1 MSVYKLLQTDTKL
14 APGSD
19 GRGKSQAIGDIR
31 QGPTGRFAL
40 ILDALPHH
48 AYRLVDAQT
57 ENIVKGQ
64 RIFRKGKNL
73 LIEVNGETVVNFVGF
88 FSAESSQAAP
98 GPTTKTELADA
109 KGGDSSQATYIFD
122 AGQADCSYALI
133 DNNTPSVSST
143 AGSDVLW
150 APGQAATMCVNPVAL
165 GIAPVA
171 ALGGSAAGVGVGTVA
186 LGGGAAV
193 AAAALAGAGPKS
205 AVASPN
211 ADNIVQGFLTMGD
224 VVEGTRSTIQS
235 QTRQARLRS
244 TLRVQL
250 APTPV

>member
-88 FSAESSQAAP
+88 P
-98 GPTTKTELADA
+98 P
-109 KGGDSSQATYIFD
+109 
-122 AGQADCSYALI
+122 
-133 DNNTPSVSST
+133 
-143 AGSDVLW
+143 
-150 APGQAATMCVNPVAL
+150 
-165 GIAPVA
+165 
-171 ALGGSAAGVGVGTVA
+171 
-186 LGGGAAV
+186 
-193 AAAALAGAGPKS
+193 
-205 AVASPN
+205 
-211 ADNIVQGFLTMGD
+211 
-224 VVEGTRSTIQS
+224 
-235 QTRQARLRS
+235 
-244 TLRVQL
+244 
-250 APTPV
+250 